1 MSIYDELKI
10 KIDSLAIF
18 SSVKDDPAVAALR
31 RLLDANSVAAYSEF
45 IELLYPEGASLSA
58 YIRKL
63 VLEDDNFYVKAV
75 AAGKKIDPEIVAA
88 VKNELGILTEISQIP
103 SADIRQMVLDSN
115 DSNADPLLC
124 RSGRQRSAIWSRTS
138 PASWRISP

>member
-45 IELLYPEGASLSA
+45 IELLYPIWFKLPRIEQLL
-58 YIRKL
+58 L
-63 VLEDDNFYVKAV
+63 VLPPVPHPSLFIY
-75 AAGKKIDPEIVAA
+75 
-88 VKNELGILTEISQIP
+88 EL
-103 SADIRQMVLDSN
+103 
-115 DSNADPLLC
+115 
-124 RSGRQRSAIWSRTS
+124 
-138 PASWRISP
+138 